1 MVLVLSLLLMT
12 AILLFAHPR
21 REPNRWAGS
30 VAFFSVLGELTIA
43 IDEKIIPVFVP
54 LANGPIIAGLEWV
67 KGFFYFL
74 ALYLPPYS
82 LLMFS
87 LSYAGWFQ
95 RRKSWKRS
103 IIVGALIPVL
113 IMFLLPSEASR
124 DTRPIPFWAMIYYA
138 TAAVPCLRLAYREVD
153 ERIRQQ
159 HRVVC
164 WIVVPSIGF
173 VLLFDY
179 ILPLLQFHPPFDT
192 KRAGLAAVC
201 ICFFVFVVRYGV
213 LGVRIR
219 LEKYSTSPEP
229 YGETPLTF
237 QFYHALKSELGKI
250 QIAARRIFYLAQ
262 RTKQQELYRDTSHLI
277 DATERIMAIAF
288 RFRNS
293 SQQLVLYEQSC
304 IINELVEQL
313 LNSLTGEFCSKN
325 LIVRKKLD
333 ESIVLCC
340 DSVHVQQVMKNLFY
354 NAIEAMSE
362 GGCLTITS
370 SLSQETLDIS
380 VRDSGCGIAPEA
392 MPYIF
397 EPHFTTKSNEE
408 NDGLGLFYSH
418 EVMRHHQGSIEVQ
431 SLIGIGTTF
440 TLHFPIQRV
449 IRHSPPLNRW
459 EGDHEQDQS
468 IIGGRRS
475 GVERIYIRNGESRTG
490 FVFGRNGSDESQC
503 NSHCQ
508 YVRH

>member
-12 AILLFAHPR
+12 AILLFTNPR
-21 REPNRWAGS
+21 SEPNRWAGS

-43 IDEKIIPVFVP
+43 IDEKIIPAIVP
-54 LANGPIIAGLEWV
+54 LANDSIIAGLEWV
-67 KGFFYFL
+67 KEFFYFL
-74 ALYLPPYS
+74 ALYMPPYS

-95 RRKSWKRS
+95 RRKGWKRS
-103 IIVGALIPVL
+103 TIVGALIPVL

-124 DTRPIPFWAMIYYA
+124 DTHPIPLWAMIYYA

-164 WIVVPSIGF
+164 WIVVPSISF

-179 ILPLLQFHPPFDT
+179 ILPLLRFYPPFDT
-192 KRAGLAAVC
+192 KRAVLTAVC
-201 ICFFVFVVRYGV
+201 ICFYVFVVRYGV

-219 LEKYSTSPEP
+219 LESTPQEP
-229 YGETPLTF
+229 YGNTPLIF

-250 QIAARRIFYLAQ
+250 QVAARRIFNLAQ
-262 RTKQQELYRDTSHLI
+262 QTEQQELYRDTSHLI
-277 DATERIMAIAF
+277 DATERIIAIAF
-288 RFRNS
+288 RFRHS

-313 LNSLTGEFCSKN
+313 LDSLAGEFCSKN
-325 LIVRKKLD
+325 LKVRKKLD
-333 ESIVLCC
+333 ESIVLYC

-370 SLSQETLDIS
+370 NLSQETMDIT

-397 EPHFTTKSNEE
+397 EPHFTTKSNEG

-431 SLIGIGTTF
+431 SLIGIGTSF

-449 IRHSPPLNRW
+449 IRHSPSLNRW

-468 IIGGRRS
+468 TIGGRRS
-475 GVERIYIRNGESRTG
+475 GVERIYIRNGESGTG